1 MTELNPIA
9 LIIIFYVII
18 ISIRTKF
25 TLQQSSTQ

>member
-9 LIIIFYVII
+9 LISIFYVII
-18 ISIRTKF
+18 ISIRTKL